1 MSGAVDEATRPVGNR
16 VVRRVRKGAERAVA
30 DVGAVRVD
38 VVFRAGRCVLQVVLA
53 AVLGH
58 RGALDEGLDR
68 IAVILTEA
76 LPAVLR
82 GTELQQLARPG
93 DVREATM
100 RVELDPID
108 RIQVR

>member
-1 MSGAVDEATRPVGNR
+1 
-16 VVRRVRKGAERAVA
+16 
-30 DVGAVRVD
+30 
-38 VVFRAGRCVLQVVLA
+38 LQVVLA

-58 RGALDEGLDR
+58 RGALDERLDR

-76 LPAVLR
+76 LPSVLR

-100 RVELDPID
+100 RIELDPID
-108 RIQVR
+108 RIQVRGAEVHEPAIGVRVVEDVRVPRSLGSRELRHERREELPGAQGPWDPD